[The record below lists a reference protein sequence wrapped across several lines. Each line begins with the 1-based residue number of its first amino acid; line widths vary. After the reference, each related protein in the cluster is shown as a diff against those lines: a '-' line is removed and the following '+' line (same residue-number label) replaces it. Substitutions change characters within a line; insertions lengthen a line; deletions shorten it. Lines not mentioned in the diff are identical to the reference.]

1 MSEDRLIEF
10 ISTTRSS
17 QETSDILI
25 YTNDNQSFMATR
37 LMLVY
42 SSPFFD
48 VLLNGPF
55 KKEKKLRCQ
64 QTSTIYLNM
73 TKDELYPVLARAMY
87 GEGEINDKNV
97 EDMIKVAD
105 FLGISTIVEE
115 CESFLEKIL
124 NPENVV
130 ELYKFALDYFFINL
144 KTSALNF
151 ILNNFNLVKES
162 SKSEMLN
169 LPEAYLIK
177 ILSNHGLTCTEEDV
191 WKLILSWNRANNKE
205 PSLALLSTVWFGRM
219 DFQFFRREVALHPFI
234 KKIGIMDIIAMPR
247 DSQEYIFS
255 FGGWSTGAA
264 HSDIAVYIP
273 GFEVWVHLET
283 QLPHPWAHMG
293 GVYHDGSVYLCGGHW
308 AGHWATRE
316 VWKLDLKTLNIQEVS
331 RMQVPRN
338 HIGVTASGNY
348 MYALGGSN
356 IQNTQLRSAEKYDFT
371 ANQWVLLPNMKKER
385 SGAAIVNCCGKVYAI
400 GGYGHGLKPTNICEV
415 FDETIKKWRKIQAM
429 ETCRAGV
436 KGIGVGDRIYVVGG
450 WDGLKS
456 LDTCEVYIPKERR
469 WTRIPIV

>member
-55 KKEKKLRCQ
+55 KKEKKLKCQ

-73 TKDELYPVLARAMY
+73 TKDELYPVLALAMY

-115 CESFLEKIL
+115 CESFLEKTL

-151 ILNNFNLVKES
+151 ILNNFSLVKES
-162 SKSEMLN
+162 SKSGILN
-169 LPEAYLIK
+169 LPEADLIEV
-177 ILSNHGLTCTEEDV
+177 LSNHDEEIDVSSESSDDTTSSSSDSEDEGLDDGG
-191 WKLILSWNRANNKE
+191 WAGL
-205 PSLALLSTVWFGRM
+205 PLLLQDNVIM
-219 DFQFFRREVALHPFI
+219 DFNLTDA
-234 KKIGIMDIIAMPR
+234 D
-247 DSQEYIFS
+247 DDDDD
-255 FGGWSTGAA
+255 W
-264 HSDIAVYIP
+264 
-273 GFEVWVHLET
+273 
-283 QLPHPWAHMG
+283 
-293 GVYHDGSVYLCGGHW
+293 
-308 AGHWATRE
+308 
-316 VWKLDLKTLNIQEVS
+316 N
-331 RMQVPRN
+331 
-338 HIGVTASGNY
+338 
-348 MYALGGSN
+348 
-356 IQNTQLRSAEKYDFT
+356 
-371 ANQWVLLPNMKKER
+371 
-385 SGAAIVNCCGKVYAI
+385 
-400 GGYGHGLKPTNICEV
+400 
-415 FDETIKKWRKIQAM
+415 
-429 ETCRAGV
+429 
-436 KGIGVGDRIYVVGG
+436 
-450 WDGLKS
+450 
-456 LDTCEVYIPKERR
+456 
-469 WTRIPIV
+469 